1 MLEFGAR
8 KGQIQELDDTPCFL
22 VILRHAQHIF
32 RKIRPRRCSISKKL

>member
-8 KGQIQELDDTPCFL
+8 FGQIQEVDDTPCFS

-32 RKIRPRRCSISKKL
+32 IKIRPRRGSMSKKL